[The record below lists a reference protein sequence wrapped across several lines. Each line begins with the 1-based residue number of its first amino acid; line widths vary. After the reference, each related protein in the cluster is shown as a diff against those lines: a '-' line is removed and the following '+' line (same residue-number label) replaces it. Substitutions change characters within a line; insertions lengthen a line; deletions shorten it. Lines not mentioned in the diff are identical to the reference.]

1 MNITEAKNEIFRV
14 VINYFKKTD
23 KSQIPHTVCVV
34 YYTHIISQMENI
46 PERESLLL
54 EISAILHDVG
64 CPNSKKKFGN
74 TLPHN
79 QETEGAL
86 LVPVFLEKLITG
98 KILTEKECE
107 WIKTVVGSHHNHL
120 SAQKFSFEIM
130 ADADMIVNNQEGYY
144 DGKNFDI
151 QKALYTESAR
161 KLYKI

>member
-1 MNITEAKNEIFRV
+1 MNLKEAKNKIFRD
-14 VINYFKKTD
+14 VINYFKETD

-46 PERESLLL
+46 PEKKSLLM

-86 LVPVFLEKLITG
+86 LVPIFIDKFITQ
-98 KILTEKECE
+98 KVITKEEGE

-120 SAQKFSFEIM
+120 AAKKLSFEIM

-144 DGKNFDI
+144 EGKNFDI
-151 QKALYTESAR
+151 QKALYTESAK
-161 KLYKI
+161 KLC

>member
-1 MNITEAKNEIFRV
+1 MNITEAKNEIFRD
-14 VINYFKKTD
+14 VINYFKETD

-46 PERESLLL
+46 PERKSLLL

-86 LVPVFLEKLITG
+86 IVPIFLKKFI
-98 KILTEKECE
+98 TEKIIKEEEGE
-107 WIKTVVGSHHNHL
+107 WLKTVVGSHHNHL
-120 SAQKFSFEIM
+120 SAKKYSFEPM

-144 DGKNFDI
+144 DGKKFDI
-151 QKALYTESAR
+151 QKTLYTESAK
-161 KLYKI
+161 KLC

>member
-1 MNITEAKNEIFRV
+1 MNLKEAKNKIFLN
-14 VINYFKKTD
+14 VINYFNETD

-46 PERESLLL
+46 PKRKSLLL
-54 EISAILHDVG
+54 EISAILHDAG

-86 LVPVFLEKLITG
+86 LAPIFLDEFVDKKVIT
-98 KILTEKECE
+98 KKEAE
-107 WIKTVVGSHHNHL
+107 WLKTVVGSHHNHL
-120 SAQKFSFEIM
+120 SAKTYSFEPM

-144 DGKNFDI
+144 NGKNFDI
-151 QKALYTESAR
+151 QKALYTESAK
-161 KLYKI
+161 KLC

>member
-1 MNITEAKNEIFRV
+1 MNITEAKNKIFQD
-14 VINYFKKTD
+14 VINYFTETD

-34 YYTHIISQMENI
+34 YYTHIISQIEKI
-46 PERESLLL
+46 PERESLLM

-86 LVPVFLEKLITG
+86 LVPIFIDKFINKKVIT
-98 KILTEKECE
+98 KKEAEWLT
-107 WIKTVVGSHHNHL
+107 TVVGSHHNHL
-120 SAQKFSFEIM
+120 SAKKYSFEPM

-144 DGKNFDI
+144 NKKNFDI
-151 QKALYTESAR
+151 QKALYTESAK
-161 KLYKI
+161 KLC